1 MCVGEPV
8 RLQLIQQ
15 EGLYSP
21 CLGQPVWLLC
31 KLSGL
36 TSEMFST
43 SRPSW
48 REDSMVF
55 SIDGQMYHSVRQIN
69 QTHTFLELV
78 PQRMHFEEMGSRN
91 YTCTLSLL
99 GGDTLESNP
108 LQIRPISELHYCKS
122 FSFNC
127 WQMSWISAN
136 MYSETCSLKIDY
148 VWFLYTQ
155 KSSFLQL

>member
-1 MCVGEPV
+1 MYVGEPV

-21 CLGQPVWLLC
+21 CFGQPVLLLC

-48 REDSMVF
+48 REDGMV
-55 SIDGQMYHSVRQIN
+55 IPLDGKMFRSVLQIN

-78 PQRMHFEEMGSRN
+78 PQRMHFEPMGAHN
-91 YTCTLSLL
+91 YTCFRHLL
-99 GGDTLESNP
+99 DGGTLESNP
-108 LQIRPISELHYCKS
+108 VQIRPISELHYCKS
-122 FSFNC
+122 VSFNC
-127 WQMSWISAN
+127 WQMSWIGLQ
-136 MYSETCSLKIDY
+136 T
-148 VWFLYTQ
+148 YTYTV
-155 KSSFLQL
+155 KC